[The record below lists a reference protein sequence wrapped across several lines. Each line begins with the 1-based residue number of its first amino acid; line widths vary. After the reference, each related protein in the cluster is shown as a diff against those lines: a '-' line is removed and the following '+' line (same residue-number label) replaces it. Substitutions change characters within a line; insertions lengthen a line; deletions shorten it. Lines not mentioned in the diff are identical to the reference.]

1 VSEPLRLVFA
11 VSGAATSQNLCHY
24 RKADATVAVDRCY
37 VSLYRFALCLTA
49 SHSRA
54 ADLVRQSFLNFSRW
68 KDQTQDYSR
77 IERCL
82 FTILY
87 RCYLNPDSE
96 VGFAD
101 FGICP
106 QTELVPETRDATA
119 TDPECLGLPGVP
131 DLPAAVAQVN
141 EAGRAALSLF
151 YLGNFSVRD
160 IAHILELP
168 IDTVMWRLSKGRAQL
183 RSILCR

>member
-1 VSEPLRLVFA
+1 MSERSPLVFA
-11 VSGAATSQNLCHY
+11 VSGAAASLNISDY

-54 ADLVRQSFLNFSRW
+54 TDLVRQTFLNCSRW
-68 KDQTQDYSR
+68 RDQTQDCSR

-82 FTILY
+82 FTILH
-87 RCYLNPDSE
+87 RCSRTDR
-96 VGFAD
+96 
-101 FGICP
+101 P
-106 QTELVPETRDATA
+106 QAESVPETRDPTA
-119 TDPECLGLPGVP
+119 TDSECLGLPGVP

-168 IDTVMWRLSKGRAQL
+168 IDTIRSNLSKGREQL
-183 RSILCR
+183 RSILRG

>member
-1 VSEPLRLVFA
+1 VSELLRLVFA
-11 VSGAATSQNLCHY
+11 VSGAAASQNISDY

-54 ADLVRQSFLNFSRW
+54 ASLVRQTFLNFSRW
-68 KDQTQDYSR
+68 TDQTQDYSR

-87 RCYLNPDSE
+87 RCSRTDR
-96 VGFAD
+96 
-101 FGICP
+101 P
-106 QTELVPETRDATA
+106 QTELVPETRDPTA
-119 TDPECLGLPGVP
+119 TDPECLGLPGAP
-131 DLPAAVAQVN
+131 DLPAAVTQVN
-141 EAGRAALSLF
+141 EACRAALSLF

-160 IAHILELP
+160 IADILELP
-168 IDTVMWRLSKGRAQL
+168 IDTAMSNLSMGREQL
-183 RSILCR
+183 RLILCG

>member
-1 VSEPLRLVFA
+1 LRLVFA
-11 VSGAATSQNLCHY
+11 VSGAAASQNLSDY

-37 VSLYRFALCLTA
+37 VSLYRFAFCLTA

-54 ADLVRQSFLNFSRW
+54 ADLVRQTFLNFSRRR
-68 KDQTQDYSR
+68 DQTQDYSR

-87 RCYLNPDSE
+87 RCYR
-96 VGFAD
+96 
-101 FGICP
+101 P
-106 QTELVPETRDATA
+106 QTELVPETRDPTA
-119 TDPECLGLPGVP
+119 TDPGCLGLPGAH

-168 IDTVMWRLSKGRAQL
+168 IDTVMSKLSKGREQL
-183 RSILCR
+183 RSKLCG